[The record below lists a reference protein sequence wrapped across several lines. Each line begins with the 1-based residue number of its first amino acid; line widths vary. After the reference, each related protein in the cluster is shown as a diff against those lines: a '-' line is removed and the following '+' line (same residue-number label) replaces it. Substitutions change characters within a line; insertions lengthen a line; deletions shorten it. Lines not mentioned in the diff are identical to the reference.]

1 MPTPGTTVFVAIE
14 QRYDL
19 SLSTSGVDEADGSHG
34 FLAADSTQCVLR
46 DGADEYGFDIPKEVV
61 SWPRNKNE
69 ELLFVGIDAAVG
81 YGCPNALVDC
91 LCGPVDH

>member
-1 MPTPGTTVFVAIE
+1 MPTPGATVFVAIE

-19 SLSTSGVDEADGSHG
+19 WPSASGADGVDCGHG

-61 SWPRNKNE
+61 SWPRTENG

-81 YGCPNALVDC
+81 CEYRDVLVDC
-91 LCGPVDH
+91 LRRPVDH